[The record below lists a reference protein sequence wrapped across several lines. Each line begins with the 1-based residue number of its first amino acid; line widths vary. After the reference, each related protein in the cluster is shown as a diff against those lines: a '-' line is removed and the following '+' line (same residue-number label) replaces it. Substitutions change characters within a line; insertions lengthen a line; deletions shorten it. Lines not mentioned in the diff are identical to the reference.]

1 MAKTSVPRLS
11 AIIRCIVLG
20 GVIVILIC
28 TSRPLSAEQPPD
40 ELSNLDLLLARK
52 QYDKFERE
60 LTARADRLTAED
72 RMYFEGVLANRVNL
86 VDRSIL
92 LLQPLISGLL
102 TSNPVHAE
110 YALCT
115 LADSYARNFRYG
127 KAANTYFQAALISE
141 ANRAESTCN
150 ARHEAARWALLDGA
164 PPQTIQSRGPFAL
177 SGSNDSLG
185 LLRVPVNV
193 GTYSGSWIL
202 DTGANL
208 SVVSRSVADRL
219 GLAVSTKAADAV
231 ASSGHPVP
239 VRVAIIPQ
247 IQLGPALIRNVAV
260 LVAEDSDLTFPT
272 MNYRIEGC
280 LGLPVLMAL
289 GDVSVAQGGRV
300 HFAGSLETRP
310 ENSTAHNMFLERF
323 TPVVMADF
331 GHGDQLFTV
340 DTGAVGT
347 ILSVAFLGEGET
359 SIDADQLRALEILGA
374 GGIVVATAYEVDD
387 LTASI
392 GGRCV
397 RPQLVDIL
405 TQHSNATDEFY
416 GNIGQN
422 VLGLFAS
429 YTFNFRSMH
438 FSVTGSG
445 SGGGCQNVL

>member
-1 MAKTSVPRLS
+1 MAKIFVSRLN
-11 AIIRCIVLG
+11 AIIRCIVSG
-20 GVIVILIC
+20 GLIAILIC
-28 TSRPLSAEQPPD
+28 ASCPLSAEQPPAKSSD
-40 ELSNLDLLLARK
+40 LDLLLARK

-60 LTARADRLTAED
+60 FTARAARLTAED
-72 RMYFEGVLANRVNL
+72 RTYFGGVLANRINL

-102 TSNPVHAE
+102 MSNPVHAE

-115 LADSYARNFRYG
+115 LADNYARNFRYG
-127 KAANTYFQAALISE
+127 KAANTYLQAALVAE

-164 PPQTIQSRGPFAL
+164 PPQTIQSSGPFAL

-193 GTYSGSWIL
+193 GTYAGSWIL

-219 GLAVSTKAADAV
+219 GLAVSTRTADAA
-231 ASSGHPVP
+231 ASSGHSVP
-239 VRVAIIPQ
+239 VRVAVIPQ

-260 LVAEDSDLTFPT
+260 LVAEDSDLTFPSI
-272 MNYRIEGC
+272 NYRIEGC

-289 GDVSVAQGGRV
+289 GAVSVVQGASV

-310 ENSTAHNMFLERF
+310 GNSAAHNIFLERF
-323 TPVVMADF
+323 TPVVIADF

-340 DTGAVGT
+340 DTGAIGT
-347 ILSVAFLGEGET
+347 ILSMAFFGEGET
-359 SIDADQLRALEILGA
+359 SIDAGQLRALEILGA
-374 GGIVVATAYEVDD
+374 GGSVVATAYEVDGLVARVD
-387 LTASI
+387 
-392 GGRCV
+392 GHCV
-397 RPQLVDIL
+397 TPQLVDIL
-405 TQHSNATDEFY
+405 TQHSNSTDEFY
-416 GNIGQN
+416 GNVGQN

-429 YTFNFRSMH
+429 YTFDFRSMH
-438 FSVTGSG
+438 FSVTGG
-445 SGGGCQNVL
+445 DSGGC